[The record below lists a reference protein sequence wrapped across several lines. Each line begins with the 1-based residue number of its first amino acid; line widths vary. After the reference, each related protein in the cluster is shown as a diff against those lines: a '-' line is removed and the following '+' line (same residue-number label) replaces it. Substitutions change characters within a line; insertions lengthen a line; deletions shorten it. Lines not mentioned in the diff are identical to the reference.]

1 MTNTTSSQRT
11 DWHVALIGG
20 LKRRG
25 PGRMP
30 ADTVVLTPIGGA
42 DLDLSDARIPEV
54 TSVTKISIA
63 GGVRL
68 RVPADVTV
76 EVESFSLFGGR
87 TVEPDTPDTP
97 DASGR
102 VVRVRNYSVFGGVSV
117 TRG

>member
-11 DWHVALIGG
+11 DWHVALLGG

-25 PGRMP
+25 PGRAP
-30 ADTVVLTPIGGA
+30 ADTVVLTPLGGA
-42 DLDLSDARIPEV
+42 DLDLSDAEIAPV

-68 RVPADVTV
+68 RVPAECTV
-76 EVESFSLFGGR
+76 EVEGFTLFGGR
-87 TVEPDTPDTP
+87 RVDPGTPDS
-97 DASGR
+97 SGP
-102 VVRVRNYSVFGGVSV
+102 VIRVRNYGVFGGVRV

>member
-11 DWHVALIGG
+11 DWHVSLIGG

-25 PGRMP
+25 AERMP
-30 ADTVVLTPIGGA
+30 ADTVVITPVGGA
-42 DLDLSDARIPEV
+42 DLDLRDARIEEV
-54 TSVTKISIA
+54 TSVTKISLL

-76 EVESFSLFGGR
+76 EVEGFSLIGGR
-87 TVEPDTPDTP
+87 SVEPGPPDTP

-102 VVRVRNYSVFGGVSV
+102 VVRVRNYSVIGGVDI

>member
-11 DWHVALIGG
+11 DWHVSLIGG

-30 ADTVVLTPIGGA
+30 ADTVVLTPVGGA
-42 DLDLSDARIPEV
+42 DLDLSDARIEEV
-54 TSVTKISIA
+54 TSVTKVSLV

-68 RVPADVTV
+68 RVPADVMV
-76 EVESFSLFGGR
+76 EVEGVSLFGGR
-87 TVEPDTPDTP
+87 TVEPGTPG
-97 DASGR
+97 ASGR

-117 TRG
+117 TRD

>member
-1 MTNTTSSQRT
+1 MVMTNTPSSQRT
-11 DWHVALIGG
+11 DWRISLLGG

-30 ADTVVLTPIGGA
+30 ADTVVLTPVGGA
-42 DLDLSDARIPEV
+42 DLDLSEAEIAPV

-76 EVESFSLFGGR
+76 EVEGFSLFGGR
-87 TVEPDTPDTP
+87 HVEPGTPSP
-97 DASGR
+97 SGR
-102 VVRVRNYSVFGGVSV
+102 VVRVRNYGVFGGVDV

>member
-11 DWHVALIGG
+11 DWHVSLIGG

-42 DLDLSDARIPEV
+42 DLDLRDARIEAI

-87 TVEPDTPDTP
+87 KVEPGTQDTP
-97 DASGR
+97 DASCR
-102 VVRVRNYSVFGGVSV
+102 VVRVRNYSVFGGVDV